1 MLPLRR
7 CLNLMPLT
15 CPFTTHRTSLLVP
28 FVLAVLV
35 SPVLAQ
41 QALPEG
47 RGRNETQRICG
58 QCHGVEMATKLR
70 MSEER
75 WAGVVDDM
83 VSRGAQGTQD
93 EFDRIARYLGT
104 NFGAD
109 TKLAINKLSAKELTA
124 AGIPQDAAATIVAGR
139 EKNGPYKTWQ
149 DLEKVPGLDLKT
161 LEARKDSIDFT
172 AR

>member
-1 MLPLRR
+1 MLPLGR
-7 CLNLMPLT
+7 CLKLMPPT
-15 CPFTTHRTSLLVP
+15 CPFNIRRPSLLILT
-28 FVLAVLV
+28 VLAALV
-35 SPVLAQ
+35 SPALAQ
-41 QALPEG
+41 QVLPEG

-93 EFDRIARYLGT
+93 EFDRIARYMGK

-109 TKLAINKLSAKELTA
+109 TKLVINKLSAKELTA
-124 AGIPQDAAATIVAGR
+124 AGIPEDAAAAIIAGR
-139 EKNGPYKTWQ
+139 EKNGPYKSWS
-149 DLEKVPGLDLKT
+149 DLEKIPGLDLKK
-161 LEARKDSIDFT
+161 LEPRKDSIDFT
-172 AR
+172 AQ